1 MWRLQVG
8 SVYKAFIK
16 IFLER
21 PLELTVSKKWKII
34 YSNIL
39 KLANLNI
46 FAVINQVKINVDTD
60 QILVL
65 ERMCL
70 HAAPKDFSRS
80 TPDLTKLNFSCNL
93 RWRDVL
99 YKGMGKIEYVD
110 SNRWNIYL
118 QGPGNIQAIECVE
131 VNP

>member
-1 MWRLQVG
+1 MCIRD
-8 SVYKAFIK
+8 S
-16 IFLER
+16 ER

-70 HAAPKDFSRS
+70 RLRIFL
-80 TPDLTKLNFSCNL
+80 DLPWFVELNFSCNL